1 MHTAEDAKNNVR
13 VRIAPSP
20 TGPFHLGTARTALF
34 NYLFARKHDV
44 VFVLRIE
51 DTDKERSEKKWEE
64 NIIEGLKWL
73 GIEWDEGPV
82 FVPERSEG
90 LQKRGSAVA
99 LAQAE
104 TIGNY
109 GPYRQSERTEIYK
122 RYIEKLL
129 NEGKAFYCWHTSEE
143 LEKEKKEQEDRH
155 EAPRHTCAFR
165 DTKEQDVEAPQ
176 KQQGI
181 IRIKNDADAIS
192 FEDLIRGKITFDMRL
207 LGDFSIAKNLTEPLY
222 NFAAVVDDFEMRIS
236 HVIRGEDHISNTPK
250 QIFLQQVMGMPS
262 PIYAHLPLILGPD
275 RSKLSKRHGATA
287 LLEYRDMGYLPEAL
301 CNFTAFL
308 GWNPDTD
315 EEVLSRDALISL
327 FDIAKVQPSG
337 AIFNVEKLDW
347 MNGMYIRK
355 MGIEELTMRCVPY
368 LIRAGLIK

>member
-1 MHTAEDAKNNVR
+1 M
-13 VRIAPSP
+13 
-20 TGPFHLGTARTALF
+20 
-34 NYLFARKHDV
+34 
-44 VFVLRIE
+44 
-51 DTDKERSEKKWEE
+51 
-64 NIIEGLKWL
+64 
-73 GIEWDEGPV
+73 
-82 FVPERSEG
+82 
-90 LQKRGSAVA
+90 
-99 LAQAE
+99 
-104 TIGNY
+104 
-109 GPYRQSERTEIYK
+109 
-122 RYIEKLL
+122 
-129 NEGKAFYCWHTSEE
+129 
-143 LEKEKKEQEDRH
+143 
-155 EAPRHTCAFR
+155 
-165 DTKEQDVEAPQ
+165 EAPQ

-368 LIRAGLIK
+368 LIRAGLIKTDEKIFNFQFSIFKQILNSKLPIPNSGDMVDFEWLKRIVGLEQERMKKLSEIEERAGFFFVEVPEYDKELLRWKDMSNEKLQEVLQKLIDSVSGIPDEDFADAKKLEATLMPLAEKEQNRGVLLWPLRVALSGQKASPGPFDIMNILGKKKCLARLREALGKI